1 MDNQSRDTGNIW
13 HKTLTKD
20 EQNNKHNSETDEQH
34 ESYKKKISGGELGN
48 NSSCTTWMILCVQEH
63 LVTVYNTLIN

>member
-1 MDNQSRDTGNIW
+1 MDNQSRDTCNIW

-34 ESYKKKISGGELGN
+34 GSYKKKYPVVNSG
-48 NSSCTTWMILCVQEH
+48 IIQVVQPE
-63 LVTVYNTLIN
+63 

>member
-48 NSSCTTWMILCVQEH
+48 NSSCTT
-63 LVTVYNTLIN
+63 